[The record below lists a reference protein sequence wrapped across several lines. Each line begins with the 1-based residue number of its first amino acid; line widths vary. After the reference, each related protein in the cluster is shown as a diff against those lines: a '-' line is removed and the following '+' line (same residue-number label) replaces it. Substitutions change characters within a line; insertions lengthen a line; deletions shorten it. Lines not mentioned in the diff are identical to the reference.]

1 MDEQIYE
8 PVEEAP
14 IPLFNGVVLGVR
26 STDGTLWLA
35 VRDLAVTVDAVPRS
49 QIRRVQSNPLLQRY
63 VRWFRATTAGGSQ
76 NQLFLQLEG
85 VGLWLMTINV
95 SRAPAE
101 VRERLIWLQQHLEQ
115 AVRHAFAEATGL
127 PERSSDIEDIDEI
140 GRIDHILQGMVH
152 QQRDAKHD
160 QDAVRADVAALTER
174 VRALE
179 GQRRT
184 DVPTITKAQRGQIYH
199 MVVTWAELLQS
210 RNEGMTIGGARAACW
225 AALKKKFQVAEY
237 SHIPSTR
244 YNEAVTFIREAY
256 AKLGGGDLPVQVGMD
271 LGGDDAE

>member
-14 IPLFNGVVLGVR
+14 VPLFNGVVLGVR

-49 QIRRVQSNPLLQRY
+49 QIRRVQTNPLLQRY

-85 VGLWLMTINV
+85 VGLWLMTISV

-101 VRERLIWLQQHLEQ
+101 VRQRLIWLQQHLEQ
-115 AVRHAFAEATGL
+115 AVRRAFAEATGL

-140 GRIDHILQGMVH
+140 GRIDHILQGMVQ
-152 QQRDAKHD
+152 QQRDFTHD
-160 QDAVRADVAALTER
+160 QDALRADVAALTER
-174 VRALE
+174 VLLLE
-179 GQRRT
+179 GQRRA
-184 DVPTITKAQRGQIYH
+184 DVPTITKAQRGQIFH
-199 MVVTWAELLQS
+199 MVVAWAELLQS
-210 RNEGMTIGGARAACW
+210 RNEGMTIGGGRAACW
-225 AALKKKFQVAEY
+225 AALKKKFHVAEY

-256 AKLGGGDLPVQVGMD
+256 AKLGGGDLPIQVGMD

>member
-49 QIRRVQSNPLLQRY
+49 QIRRAQTNPLLQRY

-76 NQLFLQLEG
+76 NQLFLQLES
-85 VGLWLMTINV
+85 VGLWLMTINA
-95 SRAPAE
+95 SRAPAA
-101 VRERLIWLQQHLEQ
+101 VRERLLWLQQHLEQ
-115 AVRHAFAEATGL
+115 AVRRAFAQATGL

-140 GRIDHILQGMVH
+140 GRIDQILQGIVQ
-152 QQRDAKHD
+152 QQRDVTQG
-160 QDAVRADVAALTER
+160 QDTLRADVAALAER
-174 VRALE
+174 VRLLE
-179 GQRRT
+179 GQRHK
-184 DVPTITKAQRGQIYH
+184 DIPPITKAQRGQIFH
-199 MVVTWAELLQS
+199 MVVAWAELLQS

-225 AALKKKFQVAEY
+225 AALKKKYQVAEY

>member
-14 IPLFNGVVLGVR
+14 VPLFNGVVLGVR

-49 QIRRVQSNPLLQRY
+49 QIRRVQTNPLLQRY

-85 VGLWLMTINV
+85 VGLWLMTISV

-101 VRERLIWLQQHLEQ
+101 VRERLVWLQQHLEQ
-115 AVRHAFAEATGL
+115 AVRRAFAEATGL

-140 GRIDHILQGMVH
+140 GRIDHILQGMVQ
-152 QQRDAKHD
+152 QQRDFTHD
-160 QDAVRADVAALTER
+160 QDALRADVAALTER
-174 VRALE
+174 VLLLE
-179 GQRRT
+179 GQRRA
-184 DVPTITKAQRGQIYH
+184 DVPTITKAQRGQIFH
-199 MVVTWAELLQS
+199 MVVAWAELLQS

-225 AALKKKFQVAEY
+225 AALKKQFQVAEY

-256 AKLGGGDLPVQVGMD
+256 AKLGGGDLPIQVGMD

>member
-49 QIRRVQSNPLLQRY
+49 QIRRAQTNPLLQRH

-76 NQLFLQLEG
+76 NQLFLQLES

-95 SRAPAE
+95 SRAPAA
-101 VRERLIWLQQHLEQ
+101 VRERLLWLQQHLEQ
-115 AVRHAFAEATGL
+115 AVRRAFAQATGL

-140 GRIDHILQGMVH
+140 GRVDHILQGLVQ
-152 QQRDAKHD
+152 QQRDVTQG
-160 QDAVRADVAALTER
+160 QDALRADVAVLTER
-174 VRALE
+174 VRQLE
-179 GQRRT
+179 GQRHK
-184 DVPTITKAQRGQIYH
+184 DIPPITKAQRGQIFH
-199 MVVTWAELLQS
+199 MVVAWAELLQA

-225 AALKKKFQVAEY
+225 TALKKKYQVAEY

-256 AKLGGGDLPVQVGMD
+256 TKLGGGDLPAQIGMD

>member
-8 PVEEAP
+8 PVEESP

-35 VRDLAVTVDAVPRS
+35 VRDLALTVDTVPRS
-49 QIRRVQSNPLLQRY
+49 QIRRVQSNPLLRRY
-63 VRWFRATTAGGSQ
+63 VRWFRAITAGGSQ
-76 NQLFLQLEG
+76 TQLFLQLEG

-101 VRERLIWLQQHLEQ
+101 VRDRLIWLQQHLEQ
-115 AVRHAFAEATGL
+115 AVRRAFAEATGL
-127 PERSSDIEDIDEI
+127 SERSSDIEDIDEV
-140 GRIDHILQGMVH
+140 GRIDQILQGMVEQH
-152 QQRDAKHD
+152 RDFRND
-160 QDAVRADVAALTER
+160 QDALRAEVAALMER

-179 GQRRT
+179 GQRRK
-184 DVPTITKAQRGQIYH
+184 DAPPLTKAQRGQIYH
-199 MVVTWAELLQS
+199 MVVAWSELLQA

-237 SHIPSTR
+237 SHISSAR
-244 YNEAVTFIREAY
+244 YTEAVAFIREAY
-256 AKLGGGDLPVQVGMD
+256 AKLGGGDLAVQAGMD
-271 LGGDDAE
+271 FGDDDAE

>member
-8 PVEEAP
+8 PSEEAP

-26 STDGTLWLA
+26 STNGTLWLA

-49 QIRRVQSNPLLQRY
+49 QIRRAQTNPLLQRY

-85 VGLWLMTINV
+85 VGLWLMTINA
-95 SRAPAE
+95 SRAPAA
-101 VRERLIWLQQHLEQ
+101 VRERLLWLQQHLEQ
-115 AVRHAFAEATGL
+115 AVRRAFAEATGL

-140 GRIDHILQGMVH
+140 GRIDHILQGIVQ
-152 QQRDAKHD
+152 QQRDVTQN
-160 QDAVRADVAALTER
+160 QDTLRADVAALTER
-174 VRALE
+174 VRLLE
-179 GQRRT
+179 GQRQK
-184 DVPTITKAQRGQIYH
+184 DAPPITKAQRGQIFH
-199 MVVTWAELLQS
+199 MVVAWAELLQA

-225 AALKKKFQVAEY
+225 AALKRKFQVAEY

-256 AKLGGGDLPVQVGMD
+256 AKLGGGELPAQVGMD

>member
-1 MDEQIYE
+1 MDQQIYE
-8 PVEEAP
+8 PSEEAP

-26 STDGTLWLA
+26 SSDGTLWLA

-49 QIRRVQSNPLLQRY
+49 QLRRVQSNPLLQRY

-76 NQLFLQLEG
+76 NQLFLQLEA

-101 VRERLIWLQQHLEQ
+101 VRERLLWLQQHLEQ
-115 AVRHAFAEATGL
+115 AVRRAFAEATGL
-127 PERSSDIEDIDEI
+127 PQRSSDIEDIDEL
-140 GRIDHILQGMVH
+140 GRIDQILQGIVH
-152 QQRDAKHD
+152 QQRDFRHD
-160 QDAVRADVAALTER
+160 RDALRADISALTER

-184 DVPTITKAQRGQIYH
+184 DVPTISKAQRGQIYH
-199 MVVTWAELLQS
+199 MVVAWSELLQS
-210 RNEGMTIGGARAACW
+210 RNAGMTIGGARATCW

-244 YNEAVTFIREAY
+244 YTEAVTFIREAY

-271 LGGDDAE
+271 LGGEDAE